1 MKENSMQALA
11 ADFMRREADAILEA
25 SRRLDNKFDR
35 AIELLS
41 GAEGKLVF
49 SGIGKSGHIGRKL
62 AATFSSLGRPAVFMH
77 AAEAVHGDLGVFQRG
92 DLVLV
97 LSKSG
102 ATPELVQ
109 LMPVFREL
117 GVQVI
122 GILGNLSS
130 PLAAM
135 VDVALDGSVKTE
147 ADPLGIAPTSSA
159 VVALAIGDALAV
171 ALSGKMRFSRED
183 FLRLHPAG
191 QLGKNLHLRVDQ
203 LMHRL
208 EGVACLSPE
217 ETVGEAVIAM
227 SRYPLGACCI
237 VGSGNE
243 LLGLFTDGDVRR
255 CLERY
260 EVDLRSLTLAS
271 VMTKDP
277 VCAPSDLALVDAI
290 ELMEGRSS
298 QISVLPVVEQN
309 RRLVGLLR
317 LHDVYQGGKDSV
329 GPL

>member
-1 MKENSMQALA
+1 MNENSMQALA
-11 ADFMRREADAILEA
+11 ADFMRREAEAILEA
-25 SRRLDNKFDR
+25 SRRLDDKFDR
-35 AIELLS
+35 AIDLLVE
-41 GAEGKLVF
+41 AEGKLVF

-62 AATFSSLGRPAVFMH
+62 AATFSSLGRPSVFMH
-77 AAEAVHGDLGVFQRG
+77 AAEAVHGDLGIFQRG
-92 DLVLV
+92 DLVVV

-117 GVQVI
+117 GVKVI

-135 VDVALDGSVKTE
+135 VDVALDGSVQTE

-171 ALSGKMRFSRED
+171 ALAGRTRFSRED

-203 LMHRL
+203 LMHRM
-208 EGVACLSPE
+208 EGVARLSAD
-217 ETVGEAVIAM
+217 ETVGKAVIAM

-237 VGSGNE
+237 VGPGDE
-243 LLGLFTDGDVRR
+243 LLGIFTDGDVRR

-260 EVDLRSLTLAS
+260 EADLRSLSLAS
-271 VMTKDP
+271 VMTRNP
-277 VCAPSDLALVDAI
+277 VCARPEMALVDAI

-298 QISVLPVVEQN
+298 QISVLPVVEQKG
-309 RRLVGLLR
+309 RLVGLLR
-317 LHDVYQGGKDSV
+317 LHDVYQEGKDST
-329 GPL
+329 PPR